1 MLCVTCGQEGV
12 FSITSTTV
20 TKVYRK
26 RECNK
31 CRLVQ
36 HHIHQALKKVH
47 TVPAEACQCCGNT
60 GKLVLDHC
68 HTLGTF
74 RGWLCQRCNTCI
86 WGTWGYGGGLAP
98 GAWIFGNGAAT
109 QPLTPP
115 AVKLN
120 RGGKKIRAIRER
132 AEAARLATLPRI
144 QRPPRDTPTQSE
156 CSEIQHGYQEAFD
169 FWLRV
174 QFEDIPEEEY
184 VDTAELF
191 DELPGVSGY
200 FRFLCLHTVTTEEG
214 GYVLRKTY

>member
-1 MLCVTCGQEGV
+1 MLRDA
-12 FSITSTTV
+12 S
-20 TKVYRK
+20 
-26 RECNK
+26 
-31 CRLVQ
+31 
-36 HHIHQALKKVH
+36 QAGARSLPH
-47 TVPAEACQCCGNT
+47 DGDLQGMAMPAMQY
-60 GKLVLDHC
+60 LY
-68 HTLGTF
+68 
-74 RGWLCQRCNTCI
+74 
-86 WGTWGYGGGLAP
+86 WGAWGHGGGVAP
-98 GAWIFGNGAAT
+98 CTWIFGGNAAN

-132 AEAARLATLPRI
+132 AEAARLAALPRI